1 MQGSTVKR
9 VVGTVEAPD
18 GEVSH
23 LLHDRVR
30 TCTWEP
36 ALRAVRTS
44 SKNSGTSAAA
54 SMRAARPTP
63 AVSGIATLDEPSV
76 DRATAR

>member
-9 VVGTVEAPD
+9 VVGTVEAPG
-18 GEVSH
+18 GEVSD
-23 LLHDRVR
+23 LLHDQVR

-44 SKNSGTSAAA
+44 SKSSGSLDAGGTADA
-54 SMRAARPTP
+54 
-63 AVSGIATLDEPSV
+63 GYTLRGGRMFGAE
-76 DRATAR
+76 